1 MVFSF
6 FVAMTITP
14 WLLMKIARSRFE
26 GDEAREGGEHDI
38 GVMAG
43 FIKVSPLNC

>member
-26 GDEAREGGEHDI
+26 GEGSHEGGEHDI
-38 GVMAG
+38 GAMG
-43 FIKVSPLNC
+43 RFL